1 MIQIDQ
7 LPLNETYFRTA
18 HQLARFV
25 LTFAFFVVSACSL
38 TTPRQHVHGHSSDFE
53 PNAHPS
59 IFACDTAAGRY
70 SEVNA
75 ATSAANVRVT
85 GFMQVLTLNT
95 ASAWPPDA
103 GVIFAGPS
111 KLPRVGLET
120 FVLPDKPAVLQI
132 AIRGAGGAADHT
144 IFASVPISDLKTP
157 FALRLSSSGQL
168 ALSVG
173 DAATNLSVGPI
184 DFTRMNLYCSSAHI
198 HFSEVQLVSDN

>member
-7 LPLNETYFRTA
+7 LLLNETCFRMTR
-18 HQLARFV
+18 QLAKFAV
-25 LTFAFFVVSACSL
+25 TSAFFVVSACSL
-38 TTPRQHVHGHSSDFE
+38 TTPGQHAHGHSSDFQ
-53 PNAHPS
+53 PNSRPS
-59 IFACDTAAGRY
+59 SFDCDTAAGRY

-75 ATSAANVRVT
+75 TTSAANVRVT
-85 GFMQVLTLNT
+85 GFMQVLSLNT

-144 IFASVPISDLKTP
+144 IFASVPVSDLKTP
-157 FALRLSSSGQL
+157 FTLRLSSSGQL

-173 DAATNLSVGPI
+173 DATTTLSVGPI
-184 DFTRMNLYCSSAHI
+184 DLTRMNLYCSSAHI